1 MAEAHRHGH
10 GHGHGHGEEAEAHG
24 IGHVAPTR
32 ALVGTGLAL
41 LVLTVVTVWTA
52 GIHLGEL
59 NIFIALAIAV
69 LKASLVGL
77 FFMHLRWDRPFNGIV
92 FIGSIALVALFL
104 GLAMTDTAEYKS
116 TIRPGDAP
124 AVVTTIEAEGAK
136 KP

>member
-1 MAEAHRHGH
+1 MAEPHGQ
-10 GHGHGHGEEAEAHG
+10 GHGHGHGEEAHG
-24 IGHVAPTR
+24 VGHVAPTR
-32 ALVGTGLAL
+32 ALVATGLAL
-41 LVLTVVTVWTA
+41 LVLTAVTVLSA
-52 GIHLGEL
+52 GVHLGEL
-59 NIFIALAIAV
+59 NIYIALAIAV

-77 FFMHLRWDRPFNGIV
+77 FFMHLRWDRPFNSVV

-124 AVVTTIEAEGAK
+124 AVVTTIETEGAK